1 MTGTSDPTG
10 DPQPDEAGEAPTG
23 PSPTGSRMPSAS
35 AALMI
40 ALFFVVGLA
49 ALVFRLSGGGMLSAS
64 EIDLSVPDWR
74 PTAEEVKALD
84 AVARARR
91 AVDPKD
97 GPQVSALLT
106 SYEAFNRADLR
117 YGSDPRA
124 AALADA
130 KAEYEQRA
138 LTSLGFLGKEAYMGL
153 GERVARQYLA
163 ALERGD
169 KDILDRLGGTFLTQA
184 RLTSLVGGERV
195 IRQGSERMIPI
206 LFRSRWAYA
215 VSARAR
221 PDTLLSYEEA
231 LVLLRWKLA
240 ANPLVP
246 PERRQ
251 QIAAE
256 LRALGSVYPVRR
268 AMAARAADEG
278 NWAAAARLYS
288 DLANER
294 PDDRAAW
301 ATALYARSRA
311 EASPK

>member
-1 MTGTSDPTG
+1 
-10 DPQPDEAGEAPTG
+10 
-23 PSPTGSRMPSAS
+23 
-35 AALMI
+35 MI
-40 ALFFVVGLA
+40 ALFLLVGLS
-49 ALVFRLSGGGMLSAS
+49 ALVLRLSGGGALSAS

-74 PTAEEVKALD
+74 PTAAEVKALD

-91 AVDPKD
+91 AVDLAD

-106 SYEAFNRADLR
+106 AYEAFNRADLR

-124 AALADA
+124 TALADA

-153 GERVARQYLA
+153 GERVARQYFD

-169 KDILDRLGGTFLTQA
+169 SETLDRLGGTFLTQA
-184 RLTSLVGGERV
+184 RLTGLVGGERV
-195 IRQGSERMIPI
+195 IRPGSERMIPI

-246 PERRQ
+246 PARRQ
-251 QIAAE
+251 QIAAQ
-256 LRALGSVYPVRR
+256 LRALGSPFPVRR
-268 AMAARAADEG
+268 TMAARAADEG
-278 NWAAAARLYS
+278 NWVAAARLYTHI
-288 DLANER
+288 ANER
-294 PDDRAAW
+294 PDDRAAL
-301 ATALYARSRA
+301 ATALYAKSRA
-311 EASPK
+311 EASSR